1 MAKNIAEEILD
12 GVKTGIIDRDWDSN
26 EELRPKLLFNDI
38 HTGNTVLSS
47 IQKELNQCISF
58 WFSVAFITKSG
69 IVVLKETLKE
79 LKERGIKGKILTTDY
94 LSFNEPDALRE
105 LLKFENLE
113 VKVFSQEQFHTKG
126 YMFKYD
132 DMSTFVIGSTNL
144 TQYALKSNKEWNL
157 KIASLD
163 QGEMISVIN
172 QEFES
177 MWQKAIPLCEQW
189 IKEYEEVYQAGKT
202 EKKHAKVI
210 RLKTHTLKP
219 NKMQIEATRA
229 LVDLRNRGKD
239 KALLV
244 SATGTGKTYLSAF
257 DVRNYKP
264 ENMLFLVHREQILNQ
279 AIESFKD
286 VMGEY
291 INVGKL
297 SGTSKDRDAQY
308 LFSTVQTMSKPEI
321 MKTYQPEHFDYICID
336 ETHRSGAESY
346 QRIINYFKPKFLL
359 GMTATPERT
368 DGFDVFSLFEHNIA
382 YEIRLQQ
389 ALEEDMLCPFH
400 YFGIRDF
407 ETDDGELIDDAT
419 EFKKL
424 ISKARVEYIIE
435 KTNFYG
441 FCGDRVKGLMFCSRK
456 DEAVELSGLLNK
468 HGYRTVALS
477 GDNSQEE
484 RENAIERLE
493 QAEIEGGLDYI
504 LTVDIFN
511 EGVDIPEVNQIV
523 MLRPTQSSIIF
534 IQQLGRGLRKA
545 RNKEYVVVI
554 DFIGNYKNNFMI
566 PIALSGDR
574 TFNKDTIRKYV
585 AEGNR
590 MIPGCSTIHFDAIAK
605 EKIFQSINDNKITTL
620 KMLREEY
627 LNLKFRIGRIPS
639 LMDFYTNGAVDPDI
653 ILDGGQAYTKSYY
666 SFLKK
671 VDPEY
676 EGELTDAE
684 AKFLEFVS
692 AMFASG
698 KRPHELLIIKAMVS
712 QESILESEINKMIA
726 ERYGIQNDEK
736 SISAAVNILMGGFIS
751 GSDRVNY
758 GDTCFLEKQVKQDRQ
773 VLRRSEPYDA
783 AIKNQEFMSQL
794 CDVLDYALKAYED
807 KYSNRYL
814 NSNLSLYKKYS
825 RKDVCRLLN
834 WEKDES
840 SVIYGYKTKY
850 GTCPIFVT
858 YHKSQDISGST
869 KYEDQFLD
877 RSTFSWMT
885 RSRLTLESNE
895 VKEILMHQEN
905 GIEIHLFIKKE
916 DGEGKD
922 FYYLGRIEPIL
933 SAVKQLSMED
943 DRGKSLP
950 VVNIPM
956 RIRNQVREDI
966 YEYLIK

>member
-1 MAKNIAEEILD
+1 MTKNIAEKILD

-47 IQKELNQCISF
+47 LQKELNQCISF

-113 VKVFSQEQFHTKG
+113 VKVFAQEQFHTKG

-132 DMSTFVIGSTNL
+132 EMSTFVIGSTNL

-189 IKEYEEVYQAGKT
+189 IKEYEEVYQAVRTAQKRS
-202 EKKHAKVI
+202 KII
-210 RLKTHTLKP
+210 RLKAHTLKP

-229 LVDLRNRGKD
+229 LVDMRKRGKN

-456 DEAVELSGLLNK
+456 DEAVELSRLLNE

-484 RENAIERLE
+484 REKAINRLE
-493 QAEIEGGLDYI
+493 QDEIVGGLDYI

-511 EGVDIPEVNQIV
+511 EGVDIPAVNQIV

-534 IQQLGRGLRKA
+534 IQQLGRGLRKVI
-545 RNKEYVVVI
+545 NKEYVVVI

-566 PIALSGDR
+566 PIALSG
-574 TFNKDTIRKYV
+574 
-585 AEGNR
+585 
-590 MIPGCSTIHFDAIAK
+590 
-605 EKIFQSINDNKITTL
+605 
-620 KMLREEY
+620 
-627 LNLKFRIGRIPS
+627 
-639 LMDFYTNGAVDPDI
+639 
-653 ILDGGQAYTKSYY
+653 
-666 SFLKK
+666 
-671 VDPEY
+671 
-676 EGELTDAE
+676 
-684 AKFLEFVS
+684 
-692 AMFASG
+692 
-698 KRPHELLIIKAMVS
+698 S
-712 QESILESEINKMIA
+712 QV
-726 ERYGIQNDEK
+726 Q
-736 SISAAVNILMGGFIS
+736 ISV
-751 GSDRVNY
+751 
-758 GDTCFLEKQVKQDRQ
+758 
-773 VLRRSEPYDA
+773 
-783 AIKNQEFMSQL
+783 
-794 CDVLDYALKAYED
+794 
-807 KYSNRYL
+807 
-814 NSNLSLYKKYS
+814 
-825 RKDVCRLLN
+825 
-834 WEKDES
+834 
-840 SVIYGYKTKY
+840 
-850 GTCPIFVT
+850 
-858 YHKSQDISGST
+858 
-869 KYEDQFLD
+869 
-877 RSTFSWMT
+877 
-885 RSRLTLESNE
+885 
-895 VKEILMHQEN
+895 
-905 GIEIHLFIKKE
+905 
-916 DGEGKD
+916 
-922 FYYLGRIEPIL
+922 
-933 SAVKQLSMED
+933 
-943 DRGKSLP
+943 
-950 VVNIPM
+950 
-956 RIRNQVREDI
+956 
-966 YEYLIK
+966 